1 MMVKNAYTTK
11 QVADNIGVVTST
23 LRKYCL
29 LLEDERLGNYQFERN
44 EKEQRIF
51 YDHDVIALRLLKK
64 MTQEEG
70 VTLENAVKI
79 VGDKVRSR
87 EEFVSESPEEPE
99 TPSVTAADLKRYED
113 KIDEIVKFTF
123 RQEERMQNLERFN
136 RELLAKLDE
145 QNRYIQESFTKRDEQ
160 IMKSMREVQETKR
173 LVAAQQEEEKEENTK
188 GFWSK
193 LFGGK

>member
-1 MMVKNAYTTK
+1 
-11 QVADNIGVVTST
+11 
-23 LRKYCL
+23 
-29 LLEDERLGNYQFERN
+29 
-44 EKEQRIF
+44 
-51 YDHDVIALRLLKK
+51 
-64 MTQEEG
+64 
-70 VTLENAVKI
+70 
-79 VGDKVRSR
+79 
-87 EEFVSESPEEPE
+87 
-99 TPSVTAADLKRYED
+99 
-113 KIDEIVKFTF
+113 
-123 RQEERMQNLERFN
+123 MQNLERFN